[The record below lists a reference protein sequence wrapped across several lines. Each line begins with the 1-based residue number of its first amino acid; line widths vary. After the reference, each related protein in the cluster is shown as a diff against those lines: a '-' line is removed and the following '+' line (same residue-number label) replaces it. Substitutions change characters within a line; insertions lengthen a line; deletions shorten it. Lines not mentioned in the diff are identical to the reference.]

1 MEQLIKFLFVVSV
14 TLFSVGCGEK
24 ETVPDENNTENNEEN
39 IGNGDDPIEIPYEDL
54 PYFCNIENTDGWT
67 NTRISKDGTAIFTL
81 NDKATEQVEKAFVLM
96 SVDSLGVV
104 PIYGEFDETGFPT
117 YLVIGDNIIFIDNH
131 TDTSFDASLLIDG
144 DPVWTGTDLELS
156 ATSRAWSDNN
166 WVRNTCAVGGVITS
180 SIGIGVGV
188 FLTGTGVGAGTG
200 LPTIGASSYALY
212 NNLETLFGPA
222 DRQMDPFVVDLIK
235 EHGVDYLCDNLSK
248 SNQEYLNKYLESR
261 FGKPLGLLKGLTLA
275 DFGLFAIDHFWGE
288 TVSDARQKLALIL
301 AHRDYKVET
310 GVAKDVTEHTAELSG
325 CVSPEALT
333 PLDAYAEIEYGIV
346 VYPTADPNNRMHKE
360 DIVGSGGAFSL
371 LFRGLEYDT
380 EYSYF
385 VYYSDKDHAIARYG
399 ATRTFKTIGE
409 DDLRDMLI
417 KLYHDTCGENW
428 THNDNWCSD
437 KPLEEW
443 YGVEI
448 FTDEAGRRKCKLEL
462 NANNLVGKAD
472 LSGCTALMYLNC
484 NANQL
489 TSLDV
494 SGCVAL
500 YHLYCDNNQL
510 TSLNVS
516 GCAALNDLNCSGNQ
530 LTSLDVLG
538 CNVLVNLYCDDNQ
551 LTRLAVSG
559 CTALDHFDCGH
570 NKLTSLDLSGCTAL
584 EYLECQYNQLEN
596 LNVSGCTLLAVLYC
610 HNNQLTSL
618 SVSGCKALEHF
629 NCTNNQLSNLNVSG
643 CAVLAKLYCQFN
655 QLTNLNLLGCAALVY
670 LECDNNQLTTLDVPA
685 CTALYRLACGLN
697 QLTSL
702 NVLGCTALVFLQC
715 DYNQLTSL
723 DVSGCTALTYLSCCD
738 NPITQMITEP
748 FLSIPHFYYDRRYD
762 YPEDGEYFWY
772 YTYGDHHGWY
782 YPGEP
787 QKGYHGE

>member
-1 MEQLIKFLFVVSV
+1 MFVVSV
-14 TLFSVGCGEK
+14 TLFSIGCGDK
-24 ETVPDENNTENNEEN
+24 ETVLDENNTENNEEN
-39 IGNGDDPIEIPYEDL
+39 IGNSDDPIEIPYEDL

-131 TDTSFDASLLIDG
+131 TDTSFDASLFIDG

-275 DFGLFAIDHFWGE
+275 DFGLFAIDQFWGE

-310 GVAKDVTEHTAELSG
+310 GVAKNVTEHTAELSG
-325 CVSPEALT
+325 YVSPEALT

-399 ATRTFKTIGE
+399 ATRTFKTVGE

-417 KLYHDTCGENW
+417 KFYHDTGGDHW
-428 THNDNWCSD
+428 TYNENWCSD

-448 FTDEAGRRKCKLEL
+448 FNDDAGRRKCRL
-462 NANNLVGKAD
+462 NLYQNNLVGKAD
-472 LSGCTALMYLNC
+472 LSGSTALVELDC
-484 NANQL
+484 SENQL

-494 SGCVAL
+494 SGCTELVRLENWKNQLTNLNVLGCNAL
-500 YHLYCDNNQL
+500 EYLICNYNQLTSLDVSGCTALESLGCYNNQLTSLDVSMGTVLKVLGCSRNQLTSLNVSGCTALTILQCTQNQLTSLDVSGCAALEELHCNNNQL

-516 GCAALNDLNCSGNQ
+516 GCAALW
-530 LTSLDVLG
+530 
-538 CNVLVNLYCDDNQ
+538 
-551 LTRLAVSG
+551 
-559 CTALDHFDCGH
+559 
-570 NKLTSLDLSGCTAL
+570 
-584 EYLECQYNQLEN
+584 YLLCY
-596 LNVSGCTLLAVLYC
+596 
-610 HNNQLTSL
+610 
-618 SVSGCKALEHF
+618 
-629 NCTNNQLSNLNVSG
+629 
-643 CAVLAKLYCQFN
+643 FN
-655 QLTNLNLLGCAALVY
+655 QLTNL
-670 LECDNNQLTTLDVPA
+670 
-685 CTALYRLACGLN
+685 
-697 QLTSL
+697 
-702 NVLGCTALVFLQC
+702 
-715 DYNQLTSL
+715 
-723 DVSGCTALTYLSCCD
+723 DVSGCVALADLWCGG
-738 NPITQMITEP
+738 NPITQIISEVFSNITH
-748 FLSIPHFYYDRRYD
+748 FQYDQRFYYDNDGNWSYKYD
-762 YPEDGEYFWY
+762 DG
-772 YTYGDHHGWY
+772 HGWY

>member
-24 ETVPDENNTENNEEN
+24 ETVLDENNTENNEEN
-39 IGNGDDPIEIPYEDL
+39 IGNSDDPIEIPYEDL

-131 TDTSFDASLLIDG
+131 TDTSFDASLFIDG
-144 DPVWTGTDLELS
+144 NPVWTGTDLKLS

-275 DFGLFAIDHFWGE
+275 DFGLFAIDQFWGE

-325 CVSPEALT
+325 YVSPEALT

-399 ATRTFKTIGE
+399 ATRTFKTVGE

-417 KLYHDTCGENW
+417 KLYHDTGGNNW
-428 THNDNWCSD
+428 TRNDNWCSD
-437 KPLEEW
+437 KPLDEW
-443 YGVEI
+443 YGVYVY
-448 FTDEAGRRKCKLEL
+448 TDDAGRRKCKLEL

-472 LSGCTALMYLNC
+472 LSGCTALTRLFFDE
-484 NANQL
+484 NQL

-494 SGCVAL
+494 SGCTAL
-500 YHLYCDNNQL
+500 ADLDCSGNELTSLNVSGCTALEDLFCSGNQLTSLDVSGCTALNYLRCYSNQLTSLNVSGCTALNYLDCDYNQL

-516 GCAALNDLNCSGNQ
+516 GCAALEDLFCFDNQLTSLNVSGCTALEVLYCWDNQLTSLNVSGCTALEFLFCYFNQLTSLNVSGCAALKHLYCDNNQLKSLNVSGCTALEFLECDYNQLTSLNVSGCTALVILDCVNNQLKSLNVSGCAVLEDLGCSGNQ
-530 LTSLDVLG
+530 LTSL
-538 CNVLVNLYCDDNQ
+538 NV
-551 LTRLAVSG
+551 
-559 CTALDHFDCGH
+559 
-570 NKLTSLDLSGCTAL
+570 SGCTAL
-584 EYLECQYNQLEN
+584 EYL
-596 LNVSGCTLLAVLYC
+596 YC
-610 HNNQLTSL
+610 S
-618 SVSGCKALEHF
+618 
-629 NCTNNQLSNLNVSG
+629 
-643 CAVLAKLYCQFN
+643 
-655 QLTNLNLLGCAALVY
+655 
-670 LECDNNQLTTLDVPA
+670 
-685 CTALYRLACGLN
+685 
-697 QLTSL
+697 
-702 NVLGCTALVFLQC
+702 
-715 DYNQLTSL
+715 
-723 DVSGCTALTYLSCCD
+723 D

-748 FLSIPHFYYDRRYD
+748 FLSIPYFHYDRRFYYDNVGDWSYNYD
-762 YPEDGEYFWY
+762 DG
-772 YTYGDHHGWY
+772 HGWY

-787 QKGYHGE
+787 QKGYHGK

>member
-1 MEQLIKFLFVVSV
+1 MAEILWQKYKEMEQLIKFLFVVSV
-14 TLFSVGCGEK
+14 TLFSVGCGDK
-24 ETVPDENNTENNEEN
+24 ETVLDENNTENNEEN
-39 IGNGDDPIEIPYEDL
+39 IGNSDDPIEIPYEDL

-67 NTRISKDGTAIFTL
+67 NTRISKDGVAIFTL

-131 TDTSFDASLLIDG
+131 TDTSFDASLFIDG

-188 FLTGTGVGAGTG
+188 FLTSTGVGAGTG

-275 DFGLFAIDHFWGE
+275 DFGLFAIDYFWGE

-325 CVSPEALT
+325 YVSPEALT

-399 ATRTFKTIGE
+399 ATRTFKTVGE

-417 KLYHDTCGENW
+417 KFYYDTGGDNW

-437 KPLEEW
+437 KPLDEW

-462 NANNLVGKAD
+462 PANNLVGKAD
-472 LSGCTALMYLNC
+472 LSGCTALANLLFDN
-484 NANQL
+484 NQL
-489 TSLDV
+489 KSLNV
-494 SGCVAL
+494 SGCTAL
-500 YHLYCDNNQL
+500 KNLLCDNNQL

-516 GCAALNDLNCSGNQ
+516 GCTALEWLSCGNNQLTNLDGLDCTALKFLGCSGNQ
-530 LTSLDVLG
+530 FS
-538 CNVLVNLYCDDNQ
+538 
-551 LTRLAVSG
+551 
-559 CTALDHFDCGH
+559 
-570 NKLTSLDLSGCTAL
+570 SLDLSGCTAL
-584 EYLECQYNQLEN
+584 KSLKCSGNQFSSLD
-596 LNVSGCTLLAVLYC
+596 LSGCTAMEGLYC
-610 HNNQLTSL
+610 
-618 SVSGCKALEHF
+618 
-629 NCTNNQLSNLNVSG
+629 
-643 CAVLAKLYCQFN
+643 
-655 QLTNLNLLGCAALVY
+655 
-670 LECDNNQLTTLDVPA
+670 DD
-685 CTALYRLACGLN
+685 
-697 QLTSL
+697 
-702 NVLGCTALVFLQC
+702 
-715 DYNQLTSL
+715 NQLTSL
-723 DVSGCTALTYLSCCD
+723 DVLDCSALKVLHCSNNQLMSLDLSGCMALESLYCYNNQLTNLDVFTALQSLYCYD
-738 NPITQMITEP
+738 NPITQMITDS
-748 FLSIPHFYYDRRYD
+748 FSGIRYFQYDPRYD
-762 YPEDGEYFWY
+762 YYTADGKIRWEYLY
-772 YTYGDHHGWY
+772 DDGHGWY

-787 QKGYHGE
+787 QKGYHGK